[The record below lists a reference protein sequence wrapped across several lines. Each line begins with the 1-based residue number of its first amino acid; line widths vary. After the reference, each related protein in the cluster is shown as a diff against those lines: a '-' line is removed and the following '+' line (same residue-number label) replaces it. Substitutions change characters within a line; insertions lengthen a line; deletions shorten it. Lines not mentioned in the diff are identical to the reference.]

1 MRVDLHTHSSRSD
14 GVLAP
19 AELVRLAR
27 EAGLDALALTDHDS
41 LAGLDEARQAG
52 ASLGVEVIAGV
63 ELSLRNQG
71 SDEHLLG
78 FFVDPRTPDLVVYL
92 DELQATRHR
101 MAEETLA
108 ALERLGVPVDPRR
121 VAELASG
128 AVVTR
133 PHIARAMVE
142 AGHVAS
148 EQEAFDRYLG
158 SGKPAAIPRPSP
170 EPMRAIQLV
179 RAAGGVAALAHP
191 VFPQDAGWEQRLAS
205 TPERLDRLQ
214 AAGLQAVEC
223 SYPDATPEI
232 TAQLLAWTRERGLLA
247 TAGTDYHGP
256 DKAPFAP
263 LGTVT
268 VDDEVLSALRALSTP
283 GRS

>member
-1 MRVDLHTHSSRSD
+1 VKADLHTHSSRSD

-27 EAGLDALALTDHDS
+27 EVGLDALALTDHDS
-41 LAGLDEARQAG
+41 LTGLDEARQAG
-52 ASLGVEVIAGV
+52 LELGVEVIAGV
-63 ELSLRNQG
+63 ELSVRNGG

-78 FFVDPRTPDLVVYL
+78 LFVDPSARELVAYL
-92 DELQATRHR
+92 DELQATRQR
-101 MAEETLA
+101 MAQDTLA
-108 ALERLGVPVDPRR
+108 ALARLGLLVDPAR
-121 VAELASG
+121 VAELARG

-133 PHIARAMVE
+133 PHIARALVE

-158 SGKPAAIPRPSP
+158 SGKPAAVPRPNP
-170 EPMRAIQLV
+170 DPIRAIQLV

-191 VFPQDAGWEQRLAS
+191 VFGQEASWQARLAS

-223 SYPDATPEI
+223 VYPDATPEI
-232 TAQLLAWTRERGLLA
+232 SERLVEWTRERGLLV
-247 TAGTDYHGP
+247 TGGTDYHGP
-256 DKAPFAP
+256 GKAPFAA
-263 LGTVT
+263 LGTFS
-268 VDDEVLSALRALSTP
+268 VDQDVLAALRTLSQ
-283 GRS
+283 G